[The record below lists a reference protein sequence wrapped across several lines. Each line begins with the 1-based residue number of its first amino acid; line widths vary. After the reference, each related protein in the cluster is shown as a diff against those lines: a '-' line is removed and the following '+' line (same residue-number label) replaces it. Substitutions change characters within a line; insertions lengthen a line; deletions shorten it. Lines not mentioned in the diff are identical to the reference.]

1 VYSSELLVG
10 YLVARHDPDTITAAL
25 PVSLCGVAAER

>member
-1 VYSSELLVG
+1 VDSSELLVG
-10 YLVARHDPDTITAAL
+10 YLAARHDPDTVAAVL